1 MIIAVDIGGTKT
13 LVASYDNGNFV
24 EQIKFPSP
32 KDYHEFIRIIAVNIK
47 QLSAGHTLKLLVIGC
62 PGLVERKN
70 GTLKIIPNLDWHDK
84 PLADDLHD
92 IVRDVP
98 IIIENDAN
106 LAALSEANNLDKIE
120 QKVIYVT
127 FSTGI
132 GTGFV
137 ENGVLV
143 PGLLDSEGGH
153 LVFEHNGK
161 NMDWESFAAGRVIVE
176 KYGKKASELEDPKA
190 WQEITQNMA
199 IGIVDCCAIFPAD
212 TVIIGGSVGT
222 YFNKYH
228 DFLKSAV
235 KELLKDTDMI
245 KMPQIVK
252 AKEPEEA
259 VIRGCIILAKQQ
271 NEQY

>member
-1 MIIAVDIGGTKT
+1 MIIAIDIGGTKT

-24 EQIKFPSP
+24 EQIKFLSP
-32 KDYHEFIRIIAVNIK
+32 KNYHEFIRTLTDNIK
-47 QLSAGHTLKLLVIGC
+47 QLFNNKVPELLVIGC
-62 PGLVERKN
+62 PGLVNRQN
-70 GTLKIIPNLDWHDK
+70 CTLKTAPNLNWHDK
-84 PLADDLHD
+84 PLADDLCN
-92 IVRDVP
+92 IIGDVP

-120 QKVIYVT
+120 QKVIYIT

-137 ENGVLV
+137 ENGILV

-153 LVFEHNGK
+153 LVFEHDGK
-161 NMDWESFAAGRVIVE
+161 TMDWESFAAGRVIVE
-176 KYGKKASELEDPKA
+176 KYGKKAADLDDPKA
-190 WQEITQNMA
+190 WQEIAQNMA
-199 IGIVDCCAIFPAD
+199 IGIVDCCAIFPANI
-212 TVIIGGSVGT
+212 VIIGGSVGT
-222 YFNKYH
+222 YFSKYYEP
-228 DFLKSAV
+228 LRSAV
-235 KELLKDTDMI
+235 KELLKDNDMVRI
-245 KMPQIVK
+245 PQIVK